1 MHAQTKNRGF
11 LLWRIALALLL
22 ASLAAHASAQVPEPQ
37 QGSSIALPERNA
49 NPASTRPVFEFHS
62 GFWINLHHFLY
73 QQARIQEQ
81 ESTSRGGGAGN
92 PPNTADS
99 AAALGANSSQ
109 SADWAMALDYY
120 AKNFAHRDLLI
131 DDGMVMIN
139 DVLADLETCP
149 DLSGKSS
156 PSCASGL
163 RPDMIETLERA
174 AIVYHARWWSE
185 HDRVNRAWIEA
196 EAPLVRNMGGTLA
209 AQLAAVYHSPWPRV
223 PIRVD
228 VVYYGGPF
236 GAYTTL
242 DPTHITLSSADSR
255 NQGPSGFE
263 ILFHEA
269 SHALA
274 SSVEDG
280 IVRECHA
287 REIPVPRDLW
297 HALLFYTTGEIVK
310 RAFESPGA
318 GKPAGTGGSY
328 TPYAYRNG
336 LYQRG
341 WQNYQRAL
349 ETYWQ
354 PYLDGKT
361 NFDRALV
368 SLVAGL

>member
-1 MHAQTKNRGF
+1 MHAQTKNPVF
-11 LLWRIALALLL
+11 LLCRIALTLLPPL
-22 ASLAAHASAQVPEPQ
+22 LGVRVAAQVPEPQ

-73 QQARIQEQ
+73 QQARIREQ
-81 ESTSRGGGAGN
+81 ESTSRGEGTGN
-92 PPNTADS
+92 SSS
-99 AAALGANSSQ
+99 AADGAATLPANSGEA
-109 SADWAMALDYY
+109 ADWAMALDYY
-120 AKNFAHRDLLI
+120 VKNFAHRDLLF

-139 DVLADLETCP
+139 DRLAEMETCP

-156 PSCASGL
+156 PACASGL
-163 RPDMIETLERA
+163 RPGMIETLERA
-174 AIVYHARWWSE
+174 ATVYRARWWSD
-185 HDRVNRAWIEA
+185 HDRMNRAWIEA
-196 EAPLVRNMGGTLA
+196 EAPLVRNLGGTLA
-209 AQLAAVYHSPWPRV
+209 AQLAAVYRSPWPSA

-242 DPTHITLSSADSR
+242 DPTHITLSSVDPR
-255 NQGPSGFE
+255 DQGLSGFE
-263 ILFHEA
+263 ILFHES
-269 SHALA
+269 SHALS

-280 IVRECHA
+280 IVRECRA
-287 REIPVPRDLW
+287 REIPIPRDLW
-297 HALLFYTTGEIVK
+297 HALLFYTTGEVVK
-310 RAFESPGA
+310 RAFERPDA
-318 GKPAGTGGSY
+318 GKAAGTGRSY

-361 NFDRALV
+361 NFDHALA